1 MKEVVALSVSDQRIG
16 EFIVKMNQ
24 AFFARATEKMPVSE
38 IKVQDLEK
46 NQELFALAVDG
57 KLVSGLAFSF
67 EEDGVYIKH
76 VWCDVNEQGKGY
88 ASFLMD
94 EIIKIAR
101 ERDYL
106 ELKLGVCFM
115 YKPAVNLYKRK
126 GFKIY
131 AYRTHT
137 PYTYCHYGMVKRL
150 KNGGIFFELKRMVCR
165 LFQKIKHFLLFKKD
179 GTPKLLYKI
188 FSKNK

>member
-1 MKEVVALSVSDQRIG
+1 MKKVITFGVFDYFHYGHLRLFE
-16 EFIVKMNQ
+16 
-24 AFFARATEKMPVSE
+24 RAK
-38 IKVQDLEK
+38 
-46 NQELFALAVDG
+46 
-57 KLVSGLAFSF
+57 KLG
-67 EEDGVYIKH
+67 
-76 VWCDVNEQGKGY
+76 
-88 ASFLMD
+88 
-94 EIIKIAR
+94 
-101 ERDYL
+101 DYL